1 MTSEK
6 QYQKLKQ
13 KYKNLPDFKW
23 LEENFNVKIKDDSPM
38 LEQIREQMEKKILGI
53 RDLIEPIIGA
63 SETYSSWFERKMIT
77 DREKEELFKIY
88 KKLQIIYWKS
98 NKIGLGSLEKEYVDL
113 IVSVKDLWTD
123 LKPALTSV
131 FDKIMI
137 GWAKYS
143 KKEDDTS
150 YHG

>member
-23 LEENFNVKIKDDSPM
+23 LEENFNLKLEEDQPL
-38 LEQIREQMEKKILGI
+38 LEQIREQVEKKIIGI

-63 SETYSSWFERKMIT
+63 SETYSSWFERKMVT

-88 KKLQIIYWKS
+88 RKLQIVYWRL
-98 NKIGLGSLEKEYVDL
+98 NKVGLGSPEKDYAEL
-113 IVSVKDLWTD
+113 FASVKELWND
-123 LKPALTSV
+123 LKPTLTSI

-137 GWAKYS
+137 SWEKYN
-143 KKEDDTS
+143 KKDIETS